1 MHMHLLNSN
10 RHLAIARNS
19 HFDEPNTSGCDGAHP
34 SSQTNNGL
42 GVFGGRRAVVAS
54 HHAKRLM
61 VALGLGLLAVCNS
74 QAQQSSR
81 NTGFSGGMNRTAS
94 ASGAGNAGNSQY
106 NANGAVGNATIS
118 IDPDTHTVTIIADED
133 TTKYI
138 SEVITNLDRPQ
149 PQVLIKVVFVQ
160 VTHSDALDIGL
171 EGGLTRP
178 FGDNHETG
186 VGVNSFGLSALSS
199 AVGSNAP
206 LVNAFGQPIQ
216 SFQSI
221 APYVGGQGA
230 GLYQVLGND
239 FQATLRAIAAAGKA
253 EVLSRP
259 SILARNNQPASV
271 VVGQYVP
278 LVTSVSYN
286 TISGAPIN
294 SVTYTP
300 VGIILTVTPYI
311 TSDGL
316 VQMIV
321 APQTSSIDPNSTVPI
336 AQGVN
341 APVIDTVSANTV
353 AVTPSGQTVVIGG
366 LMHRTKASSEI
377 KIPLLGDIP
386 WLGNLF
392 KRTTTSSVKEE
403 LLIFLTPYVIQA
415 PAQLASMSAYEQSH
429 SLVPK
434 SYSETE
440 LDRLLD
446 RLPTNSVIGTS
457 SPIPGSR

>member
-1 MHMHLLNSN
+1 MNMHHVN
-10 RHLAIARNS
+10 RN
-19 HFDEPNTSGCDGAHP
+19 
-34 SSQTNNGL
+34 
-42 GVFGGRRAVVAS
+42 RR
-54 HHAKRLM
+54 LII
-61 VALGLGLLAVCNS
+61 ALGLILFVVGAS
-74 QAQQSSR
+74 PAQQSSR
-81 NTGFSGGMNRTAS
+81 PGGSAGGGFNRSAS
-94 ASGAGNAGNSQY
+94 PSGAGSAGSSQD

-118 IDPDTHTVTIIADED
+118 VDPDTHNVTILADEE

-160 VTHSDALDIGL
+160 VTHSDALDVGI
-171 EGGLTRP
+171 EGALTKP
-178 FGDNHETG
+178 LGDNVTG
-186 VGVNSFGLSALSS
+186 IGVNSFGLSALSS
-199 AVGSNAP
+199 GVGSNAP
-206 LVNAFGQPIQ
+206 VLNAFGQPIQ
-216 SFQSI
+216 SFQQI
-221 APYVGGQGA
+221 APYVSGQGA
-230 GLYQVLGND
+230 GMYQVVGHD

-278 LVTSVSYN
+278 LITSVSYN
-286 TISGAPIN
+286 TISGEPIN

-321 APQTSSIDPNSTVPI
+321 APQTSSIDPNTTVPI
-336 AQGVN
+336 APGVN

-353 AVTPSGQTVVIGG
+353 AMTPSGQTVVIGG
-366 LMHRTKASSEI
+366 LMQRTNAKSET

-386 WLGNLF
+386 WLGYLF
-392 KRTTTSSVKEE
+392 KRTVTSSDKEE

-415 PAQLASMSAYEQSH
+415 PSQIASLSAYEQNH

-434 SYSETE
+434 SYSEAE

-446 RLPTNSVIGTS
+446 KLPTNSVIGTS
-457 SPIPGSR
+457 SPLPGSR

>member
-1 MHMHLLNSN
+1 MNMHHTKYLV
-10 RHLAIARNS
+10 LA
-19 HFDEPNTSGCDGAHP
+19 
-34 SSQTNNGL
+34 L
-42 GVFGGRRAVVAS
+42 
-54 HHAKRLM
+54 
-61 VALGLGLLAVCNS
+61 ALGLGLLVVS
-74 QAQQSSR
+74 ESRAQQQASR
-81 NTGFSGGMNRTAS
+81 NNGSYGGGFNRS
-94 ASGAGNAGNSQY
+94 ASSSGNSGSAGNAQY
-106 NANGAVGNATIS
+106 NGNGAVGNATIS
-118 IDPDTHTVTIIADED
+118 IDPDTHNVTILADED
-133 TTKYI
+133 TTKHI
-138 SEVITNLDRPQ
+138 AEVITTLDKPQ

-160 VTHSDALDIGL
+160 VTHSDALDVGL
-171 EGGLTRP
+171 EGGLTKP
-178 FGDNHETG
+178 LGDNVSG
-186 VGVNSFGLSALSS
+186 IAVNSFGLSALSS
-199 AVGSNAP
+199 GVGSNAP
-206 LVNAFGQPIQ
+206 VLNPFGQPIQ
-216 SFQSI
+216 SFQQI
-221 APYVGGQGA
+221 APYVAGQGA

-239 FQATLRAIAAAGKA
+239 FQATLRAIASAGNA

-278 LVTSVSYN
+278 LITSVSYN

-294 SVTYTP
+294 SVNYTP

-311 TSDGL
+311 TSAGL

-321 APQTSSIDPNSTVPI
+321 APQTSSIDPNSTVAI
-336 AQGVN
+336 TQGVN

-366 LMHRTKASSEI
+366 LMHRTKASSET

-392 KRTTTSSVKEE
+392 KRTTTSAVKEE

-415 PAQLASMSAYEQSH
+415 PSQMASMSAYEQNH
-429 SLVPK
+429 SLIPK

-446 RLPTNSVIGTS
+446 KLPTNSVMKTS
-457 SPIPGSR
+457 STLPGSR